1 MDVNKV
7 ILLGRL
13 TKAPTAKT
21 MPSGQE
27 ISLFTVATNYFWK
40 DIKTKEKKE
49 SVEFHQVIVWGRTA
63 KVANKYLAK
72 GSQVYL
78 EGRLKTSFWEDKNKQ
93 KHYRT
98 EVVADNLTLLGA
110 KKDSAKQAEL
120 AKEDMTIEEVPVEES

>member
-13 TKAPTAKT
+13 TKDPTAKT

-27 ISLFTVATNYFWK
+27 ISLFTVATNYFWT

-49 SVEFHQVIVWGRTA
+49 SVEFHSVIVWGRTA
-63 KVANKYLAK
+63 KVANKYLLK
-72 GSQVYL
+72 GSQIYL
-78 EGRLKTSFWEDKNKQ
+78 EGRLKTSFWEDKAKQ

-98 EVVADNLTLLGA
+98 EVVADSLSLLGS
-110 KKDSAKQAEL
+110 KKDADKQAEPGR
-120 AKEDMTIEEVPVEES
+120 EEVTIEEVPVEEN